1 MWSKPKA
8 ETRSRLDREINE
20 YLHSWDPELGRPHH
34 IMDKMW
40 QMMQSNDTK
49 TMNLDK
55 DFEEMVSKAKQTGLN
70 GSTKNNTVLGRR
82 RGTRSVIK
90 FVYAQIR
97 RWSALRTLLPNGSP
111 FRR

>member
-1 MWSKPKA
+1 MA
-8 ETRSRLDREINE
+8 
-20 YLHSWDPELGRPHH
+20 
-34 IMDKMW
+34 KMW
-40 QMMQSNDTK
+40 QMMQSNDTQ

-97 RWSALRTLLPNGSP
+97 RWSAL
-111 FRR
+111 